1 MLWKTS
7 LRQFSK
13 EAKFRIS
20 LDQQSK
26 VITEVRA
33 IKNISNLRCGPLVFT
48 PNKAFS
54 KTKQNKKNKHTHI
67 KTKRDLSLVF
77 LHHFLHDF

>member
-26 VITEVRA
+26 VITEVKA
-33 IKNISNLRCGPLVFT
+33 IEKYIESKVRTTCFYPEQSFFKN
-48 PNKAFS
+48 
-54 KTKQNKKNKHTHI
+54 KTKQKKQTHTHKNKT
-67 KTKRDLSLVF
+67 RSVVSLPASF
-77 LHHFLHDF
+77 SA

>member
-1 MLWKTS
+1 MKFGRLIKDNMRNSFLEMLWKTS

-13 EAKFRIS
+13 EAKLSIS

-33 IKNISNLRCGPLVFT
+33 IEKYIES
-48 PNKAFS
+48 KARTTCFYPE
-54 KTKQNKKNKHTHI
+54 
-67 KTKRDLSLVF
+67 
-77 LHHFLHDF
+77 